1 MKTEIDLL
9 LSSQENDNKK
19 GKNNLTQ
26 KFYFTPGTPVTLG
39 ELKICSHFKFLKRW
53 V

>member
-19 GKNNLTQ
+19 EKNNLTQ
-26 KFYFTPGTPVTLG
+26 KFYFTPGTPVALG
-39 ELKICSHFKFLKRW
+39 ELKIVRTLNS
-53 V
+53 